1 MQNALKAR
9 GKTNEEV
16 KAWMQIDSKDRRARK
31 LCQKYGP
38 RLTLHCVEYAIRF
51 HYHRFLIMFRENKQM
66 KQQTI
71 FKQTSIMC

>member
-16 KAWMQIDSKDRRARK
+16 KGWMQIDSKDRRARK

-38 RLTLHCVEYAIRF
+38 ISFCIVLNMQFAFI
-51 HYHRFLIMFRENKQM
+51 
-66 KQQTI
+66 TI
-71 FKQTSIMC
+71 DFSLCS